1 VAAAGRSLEP
11 ERLRAALAAELPD
24 HMVPAAIVVLDA
36 LPLTQNGKLDRR
48 ALPAPDLTPSLS
60 RDPRSYEEE
69 AICTQFAEV
78 LGIPRIGIDD
88 NFFAL
93 GGQSLLAIKLIARFR
108 ATLGVEI
115 GIRNLFEMPTP
126 AALAKH
132 IRSGGTTRSDLDVLL
147 PIRPAGDLSPLFCIH
162 PGWGVSWIYSRLTR
176 HLPSD
181 RPIYAVQLRNLSK
194 PDILPDSMEDMAA
207 DYVDVIRKVQ
217 STGPYNLLGW
227 SMGGLVA
234 YAMATHLHKKGQ
246 KIGILALL
254 DSYPAEFMPPGWDAG
269 SGTVA
274 DMMDRLRREGHWA
287 SELSENHFRGIVEA
301 YFNNIRLTKD
311 FTPGLFDGDVLLFTS
326 KNSERISP
334 LQAWKPRIRGNLKIF
349 KCDCEH
355 GEMLDPIP
363 GAEIASVLTAELG
376 TSAQQPLAAAKT
388 NGHNQNAGRSV
399 ESNGNGHVDAGA
411 GRTQRPAVEGE
422 AMHASSG
429 PLTSGLVMESDLH
442 GPNLA
447 PKE

>member
-1 VAAAGRSLEP
+1 
-11 ERLRAALAAELPD
+11 LPD
-24 HMVPAAIVVLDA
+24 HLVPAAIVVLDA

-48 ALPAPDLTPSLS
+48 ALPAPDLTPAPS

-78 LGIPRIGIDD
+78 LGLPRVGIDD

-93 GGQSLLAIKLIARFR
+93 GGQSLLAIRLIARLR

-126 AALAKH
+126 VELAQH
-132 IRSGGTTRSDLDVLL
+132 IRSGGTTRFDLDVLL
-147 PIRPAGDLSPLFCIH
+147 PIRPAGDSSPLFCIH

-176 HLPSD
+176 HIPSD
-181 RPIYAVQLRNLSK
+181 HPIYAVQIRNLSK

-217 STGPYNLLGW
+217 PTGPYNLLGW

-234 YAMATHLHKKGQ
+234 FAMATHLQNMGQ
-246 KIGILALL
+246 EIGLVALL
-254 DSYPAEFMPPGWDAG
+254 DSYPAEFLPPGWDA

-274 DMMDRLRREGHWA
+274 DMMAALRREGHWA
-287 SELSENHFRGIVEA
+287 SELSESHFRGIVEA
-301 YFNNIRLTKD
+301 YFNNVRLTKN

-326 KNSERISP
+326 KDNERISP
-334 LQAWKPRIRGNLKIF
+334 LEAWKPHVRGKLKIF
-349 KCDCEH
+349 KSDCHH

-363 GAEIASVLTAELG
+363 GAEIASVLAAELE
-376 TSAQQPLAAAKT
+376 TSAERPLAAAKT
-388 NGHNQNAGRSV
+388 NGHNQNAGRGV
-399 ESNGNGHVDAGA
+399 ESNGNDHVNGDA
-411 GRTQRPAVEGE
+411 GRTQQPAFEGE
-422 AMHASSG
+422 AMTASSDS
-429 PLTSGLVMESDLH
+429 PTSGLVIESGFH
-442 GPNLA
+442 GPNFA